1 MAASAIFAF
10 ERFRLLFE
18 RGNLEDQPG
27 YGTRK
32 WHTNFAGMLAYEKR
46 LQQPAIWDD
55 DIAAKSL
62 RKQRCDHYTPER
74 ARECLEGMIDTL
86 KQE

>member
-55 DIAAKSL
+55 DIAAKKPAQTALRSL
-62 RKQRCDHYTPER
+62 HTR
-74 ARECLEGMIDTL
+74 ACKGVFGGHD
-86 KQE
+86 